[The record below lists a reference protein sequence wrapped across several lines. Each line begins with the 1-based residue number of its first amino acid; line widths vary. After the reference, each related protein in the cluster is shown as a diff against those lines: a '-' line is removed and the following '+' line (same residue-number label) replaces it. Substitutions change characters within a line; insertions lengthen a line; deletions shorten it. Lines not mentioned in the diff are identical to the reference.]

1 MLTSPLLSKPIAD
14 SVEIT
19 HFLADRYPSLIPV
32 SHKEQ
37 ITKLLNDLHA
47 INYFSLS
54 FPGREHVAEG
64 FKSCVFKRLSGDI
77 SPTYRDALTY
87 KLGV

>member
-1 MLTSPLLSKPIAD
+1 MLTSTLLSKAIAD

-19 HFLADRYPSLIPV
+19 HFLADRYPSVIPA

-37 ITKLLNDLHA
+37 ITELLDDLHA

-64 FKSCVFKRLSGDI
+64 FKNKVLKRLSGKV
-77 SPTYRDALTY
+77 SYTYRDALTY